1 MSEAACPLLSESRKQ
16 TLWEAVGKMV
26 DTYQH
31 HMSQLQRCKLDG
43 NEIGPERSLEDYW
56 KMKALSGQ
64 NCETGD
70 ADGPQ
75 NSRRAAR
82 PSATHVEIEYEWIS
96 ICDKSGREK
105 DHACYLLL
113 PGAKGACFG
122 PRTPLSGPTDERGI
136 SRSEMKR
143 IRQSA
148 AEVALMNSIFDTS
161 PSRRITAEFIQEA
174 VEHVSSHQIANGH
187 PYGISSYQLAL
198 ERMMD
203 KTMMQYQEVCTVL
216 QLLSWSGLM
225 EAMRAR
231 SLSQDEPID
240 YSIEAKIDGAFRS
253 ELTMY
258 IMDKENENPGY
269 LNKQLRQAESEML
282 QLRQAGKDLRFPY
295 EKRMVCLMALD
306 QFQYG
311 GEEELCEFV
320 SNEI

>member
-1 MSEAACPLLSESRKQ
+1 
-16 TLWEAVGKMV
+16 
-26 DTYQH
+26 
-31 HMSQLQRCKLDG
+31 
-43 NEIGPERSLEDYW
+43 
-56 KMKALSGQ
+56 
-64 NCETGD
+64 
-70 ADGPQ
+70 
-75 NSRRAAR
+75 
-82 PSATHVEIEYEWIS
+82 
-96 ICDKSGREK
+96 
-105 DHACYLLL
+105 
-113 PGAKGACFG
+113 
-122 PRTPLSGPTDERGI
+122 
-136 SRSEMKR
+136 MKR

-148 AEVALMNSIFDTS
+148 AEVALMNSIFDTC

-174 VEHVSSHQIANGH
+174 VEHVSFHQMANG
-187 PYGISSYQLAL
+187 PTYGISGYQLAL

-231 SLSQDEPID
+231 SLSQDELID

-269 LNKQLRQAESEML
+269 LDKQLRQAESEML

-295 EKRMVCLMALD
+295 EKRIVCLMALD